1 MNKLSLIRIILIKKN
16 VNDVCDDCFKL
27 PLIRDICMFDPALA
41 SNMCFNIKT
50 GYFSARMDLMEA
62 QSSSIGRGT
71 PITGLGK
78 YQAHLCYHC
87 DLYDWLCG
95 WLNGCESSGWLS
107 IKSDALTF
115 RSFKPPKGLVSRSVF
130 CVRIWLPAWYQST
143 IPTRTVLQSSAF
155 CSQAQKL
162 AGCSRLV
169 LGLNFCKEASTAHTD
184 WLVLC
189 LDWSFL
195 SQDLGVSLST
205 DFDRVSSRR
214 IRFSD

>member
-1 MNKLSLIRIILIKKN
+1 MWRLLPTAT
-16 VNDVCDDCFKL
+16 DVRYF
-27 PLIRDICMFDPALA
+27 MFDPALA

-87 DLYDWLCG
+87 DLYGWLCG

-115 RSFKPPKGLVSRSVF
+115 RSFKPRKGLVSRSVF

-143 IPTRTVLQSSAF
+143 IPTGTVLQSSAS

-169 LGLNFCKEASTAHTD
+169 LELNFRKEAYSVKHIQTGWCYGLIGHVSFTGFRSSIVS
-184 WLVLC
+184 WLWPSV
-189 LDWSFL
+189 
-195 SQDLGVSLST
+195 Q
-205 DFDRVSSRR
+205 
-214 IRFSD
+214 